1 MELISQLHPA
11 EMAAVIFGLIYVVL
25 AAKENVWCWFWG
37 ILSCSFWAWATFN
50 LYDLWIDAGL
60 QIFYVGVSFFGVWQW
75 LFGNNNSSKP
85 LNISTLKPHN
95 HVIIIIGGLIIS
107 FAVGKF
113 FATYT
118 PAASTYLDAFTT
130 VFSIIAT
137 FMVVRKILENWIY
150 WIVVDAVYVYIYF
163 TRDSVLFTGLMVIYT
178 LIAIYGWI
186 EWRKNYR
193 LQKS

>member
-60 QIFYVGVSFFGVWQW
+60 QVFYVGGSFFGVWQW

>member
-60 QIFYVGVSFFGVWQW
+60 QVFYVGVSFFGVWQW
-75 LFGNNNSSKP
+75 LFGNNNNSKP
-85 LNISTLKPHN
+85 LNISPLKPHN